1 MRSACLCTCLSYRLT
16 GYGGLINQSP
26 LGHTP
31 FFHILAPSPHNKQ
44 TYNGRLSPT
53 TVPPLTSSPT
63 MSQPKRPLPWDNP
76 NYRPSA
82 PPSRGSSNRGRAPKR
97 AKTSSTQPSSSQT
110 SSQGYSGRSSQA
122 YNARQPILIDSD
134 DDDVFDEIFTQ
145 SQPVEVD
152 DYVSLGYIGSA
163 F

>member
-1 MRSACLCTCLSYRLT
+1 
-16 GYGGLINQSP
+16 
-26 LGHTP
+26 
-31 FFHILAPSPHNKQ
+31 
-44 TYNGRLSPT
+44 
-53 TVPPLTSSPT
+53 
-63 MSQPKRPLPWDNP
+63 MSQPKRSLPWDDP

-82 PPSRGSSNRGRAPKR
+82 PPSRGRQSSNRGRAPKR
-97 AKTSSTQPSSSQT
+97 AKTSSSTQPSSSQA
-110 SSQGYSGRSSQA
+110 SSQGYAARSSQG

-163 F
+163 VLERDVNGSL